1 MEESDIIK
9 AIKIKEPGNE
19 QEESLLL
26 NQSLQMTK
34 GNEISIYNESWVFE
48 KKSSIMKVSNNSKNY
63 FESLY

>member
-34 GNEISIYNESWVFE
+34 GNEISIYNES
-48 KKSSIMKVSNNSKNY
+48 
-63 FESLY
+63 